1 MEEVFILGG
10 LRSHIGLKNG
20 IFQFVQPELLG
31 ASVLKD
37 LIKKYE
43 IDKIDEII
51 CGNAVGTGGNIAR
64 LMTLTAGVSDEVPAF
79 TVDMQCA
86 SAMMSIDI
94 AFSKV
99 KSGQCDLII
108 AGGFESSSLQPM
120 RTYHKNDKRYNINN
134 PNYTVAQFSPDDNSQ
149 NSMLEG
155 AERVAKLY
163 QIEKTELDFW
173 VKESHKRAKEARKE
187 KMLEDIISP
196 VNNSTCDEGIRDK
209 MSQRLLDRIPPIL
222 GKETIANAA
231 NSCLIN
237 DGASFIILC
246 SKKYLERTKKKSKAK
261 VVNMCTIGTDA
272 TLSPTSAIQAMD
284 KLLEIESLNYLDVSA
299 VEFNEAFAVIDVLFQ
314 RKYPEL
320 IDRYNIFG
328 GALAYGHPYGASG
341 AIIALHLLKA
351 LEKTKGRYGIC
362 SIAAAGGLGSALL
375 LERV

>member
-1 MEEVFILGG
+1 MEDVFILGG

-20 IFQFVQPELLG
+20 IFQCVQPELLG
-31 ASVLKD
+31 AKVLKH
-37 LIKKYE
+37 LIEKYE

-51 CGNAVGTGGNIAR
+51 CGNAVGTGGNITR
-64 LMTLTAGVSDEVPAF
+64 LMTLTAGIESEVPAF

-86 SAMMSIDI
+86 SAMMSLDI
-94 AFSKV
+94 AFSKI

-120 RTYHKNDKRYNINN
+120 RTYHKNDRRYNINN
-134 PNYTVAQFSPDDNSQ
+134 PSYAVAQFSPDNNSE

-163 QIEKTELDFW
+163 KIDKAELDYW
-173 VKESHKRAKEARKE
+173 VKESHRRAKNTREE
-187 KMLEDIISP
+187 KFLEDIIFPIDS
-196 VNNSTCDEGIRDK
+196 NTYDEGIRDK
-209 MSQRLLDRIPPIL
+209 MSQRLLDRIPSIL
-222 GKETIANAA
+222 GKGSITNAA
-231 NSCLIN
+231 NACLIN
-237 DGASFIILC
+237 DGASFLILC
-246 SKKYLERTKKKSKAK
+246 SKKYLENTKKNPKAK
-261 VVNMCTIGTDA
+261 VINSCTIGTEPQ
-272 TLSPTSAIQAMD
+272 LSPTSAIKAMER
-284 KLLEIESLNYLDVSA
+284 LLDIEKLNYMDISA
-299 VEFNEAFAVIDVLFQ
+299 IEFNEAFAVIDVLFQ

-351 LEKTKGRYGIC
+351 LEKTNGKYGIC

-375 LERV
+375 IERV

>member
-20 IFQFVQPELLG
+20 IFQHVQPELLG
-31 ASVLKD
+31 AKVLKH
-37 LIKKYE
+37 LIEKYE
-43 IDKIDEII
+43 LDKIDEII

-64 LMTLTAGVSDEVPAF
+64 LMTLTAGIESEVPAF

-86 SAMMSIDI
+86 SAMMSLDI
-94 AFSKV
+94 AFSKI

-134 PNYTVAQFSPDDNSQ
+134 PNYTVAQFSPNDNSE

-163 QIEKTELDFW
+163 KIEKSELDYW
-173 VKESHKRAKEARKE
+173 VKESHRRAKNTREE
-187 KMLEDIISP
+187 KFLEDIIFP
-196 VNNSTCDEGIRDK
+196 INSNTYDEGIRDK
-209 MSQRLLDRIPPIL
+209 MSQRLLDRIPSIL
-222 GKETIANAA
+222 GKGSIINAA

-246 SKKYLERTKKKSKAK
+246 SKKYLENTKKNPKAK
-261 VVNMCTIGTDA
+261 VINSCTIGTEPQ
-272 TLSPTSAIQAMD
+272 LSPTSAIKAMD
-284 KLLEIESLNYLDVSA
+284 KILEIEKLNYMDISA
-299 VEFNEAFAVIDVLFQ
+299 IEFNEAFAVIDVLFQ

-351 LEKTKGRYGIC
+351 LEKTNGRYGVC

-375 LERV
+375 IERV

>member
-20 IFQFVQPELLG
+20 IFQCVQPELLG
-31 ASVLKD
+31 AEVLKH

-43 IDKIDEII
+43 IDKVDEII

-64 LMTLTAGVSDEVPAF
+64 LMTLTAGIESEVPAF

-86 SAMMSIDI
+86 SAMMSLDI
-94 AFSKV
+94 AFSKI

-120 RTYHKNDKRYNINN
+120 RTYHKNDKRYNIDN
-134 PNYTVAQFSPDDNSQ
+134 PNYTVAQFSPNDNSE

-163 QIEKTELDFW
+163 KIEKAELDYW
-173 VKESHKRAKEARKE
+173 VKESHRRAKNTREE
-187 KMLEDIISP
+187 QFLEDIIFP
-196 VNNSTCDEGIRDK
+196 INSNTYDEGIRDK
-209 MSQRLLDRIPPIL
+209 MSQRLLDRIPSIL
-222 GKETIANAA
+222 GKGSITNAA
-231 NSCLIN
+231 NACLIN
-237 DGASFIILC
+237 DGASFLILC
-246 SKKYLERTKKKSKAK
+246 SKKYLENTKKNPKAK
-261 VVNMCTIGTDA
+261 VINSCTIGTEPQ
-272 TLSPTSAIQAMD
+272 LSPTSAIKAME
-284 KLLEIESLNYLDVSA
+284 KILKTEKLNYMDVSA
-299 VEFNEAFAVIDVLFQ
+299 IEFNEAFAVIDVLFQ

-351 LEKTKGRYGIC
+351 LEKTNGRYGIC

-375 LERV
+375 IERV

>member
-20 IFQFVQPELLG
+20 IFQHVHPELLG
-31 ASVLKD
+31 AKVLKH
-37 LIKKYE
+37 LIEKYE

-51 CGNAVGTGGNIAR
+51 CGNAVGTGGNITR
-64 LMTLTAGVSDEVPAF
+64 LMTLTAGIESEVPAF

-86 SAMMSIDI
+86 SAMISLDI
-94 AFSKV
+94 AFSKI

-134 PNYTVAQFSPDDNSQ
+134 PNYTVAQFYPNDNSE
-149 NSMLEG
+149 NSMIEG

-163 QIEKTELDFW
+163 KIEKSELDYW
-173 VKESHKRAKEARKE
+173 VKESHRRAKNTREE
-187 KMLEDIISP
+187 KFLEDIIFP
-196 VNNSTCDEGIRDK
+196 INSNTYDEGIRDK
-209 MSQRLLDRIPPIL
+209 MSQRLLDRIPSIL
-222 GKETIANAA
+222 GKGSITNAA

-246 SKKYLERTKKKSKAK
+246 SKKYLENTKKNPKAK
-261 VVNMCTIGTDA
+261 VINSCTIGTEPQ
-272 TLSPTSAIQAMD
+272 LSPTSAIKAMD
-284 KLLEIESLNYLDVSA
+284 KILEIEKLNYMDISA
-299 VEFNEAFAVIDVLFQ
+299 IEFNEAFAVIDVLFQ

-351 LEKTKGRYGIC
+351 LEKTNGRYGVC

-375 LERV
+375 IERV

>member
-1 MEEVFILGG
+1 MKEVFILGG

-64 LMTLTAGVSDEVPAF
+64 LMTLTAGVSNEVPAF

-120 RTYHKNDKRYNINN
+120 RTYHKNDKRYNTNN

-155 AERVAKLY
+155 AERVAELY
-163 QIEKTELDFW
+163 QIEKADLDFW
-173 VKESHKRAKEARKE
+173 VKESHKRAKEAREE
-187 KMLEDIISP
+187 KILEDIISP
-196 VNNSTCDEGIRDK
+196 INNSTYDEGIRDK
-209 MSQRLLDRIPPIL
+209 MSQRLLDRMPSIL
-222 GKETIANAA
+222 GKETITNAA

-237 DGASFIILC
+237 DGASFIIIC
-246 SKKYLERTKKKSKAK
+246 SKKYLEDVKKKPKAK
-261 VVNMCTIGTDA
+261 IINTCTIGTDA

-320 IDRYNIFG
+320 IDRYNILG

>member
-1 MEEVFILGG
+1 MKEVFILGG

-64 LMTLTAGVSDEVPAF
+64 LMTLTAGVSNEVPAF

-99 KSGQCDLII
+99 KSGQCNLII

-120 RTYHKNDKRYNINN
+120 RTYHKNDKRYNTNN

-155 AERVAKLY
+155 AERVAELY
-163 QIEKTELDFW
+163 QIERADLDFW
-173 VKESHKRAKEARKE
+173 VKESHKRAKEAREE
-187 KMLEDIISP
+187 KILEDIISP
-196 VNNSTCDEGIRDK
+196 INNSTYDEGIRDK
-209 MSQRLLDRIPPIL
+209 MSQRLLDRMPPIL
-222 GKETIANAA
+222 GKETITNAA

-237 DGASFIILC
+237 DGASFIIIC
-246 SKKYLERTKKKSKAK
+246 SKKYLEHVKKKPKTK
-261 VVNMCTIGTDA
+261 IINTCTIGTDA

-341 AIIALHLLKA
+341 AIITLHLLKA

>member
-1 MEEVFILGG
+1 MEDVFILGG

-20 IFQFVQPELLG
+20 IFQCVQPELLG
-31 ASVLKD
+31 AKVLKH
-37 LIKKYE
+37 LIEKYE

-51 CGNAVGTGGNIAR
+51 CGNAVGTGGNITR
-64 LMTLTAGVSDEVPAF
+64 LMTLTAGIESEVPAF

-86 SAMMSIDI
+86 SAMMSLDI
-94 AFSKV
+94 AFSKI

-120 RTYHKNDKRYNINN
+120 RTYHKNDRRYNINN
-134 PNYTVAQFSPDDNSQ
+134 PSYAVAQFSPDNNSE

-163 QIEKTELDFW
+163 KIEKAELDYW
-173 VKESHKRAKEARKE
+173 VKESHRRAKNTREE
-187 KMLEDIISP
+187 KFLEDIIFPIDS
-196 VNNSTCDEGIRDK
+196 NTYDEGIRDK
-209 MSQRLLDRIPPIL
+209 MSQRLLDRIPSIL
-222 GKETIANAA
+222 GKGSITNAA
-231 NSCLIN
+231 NACLIN
-237 DGASFIILC
+237 DGASFLILC
-246 SKKYLERTKKKSKAK
+246 SKKYLENTKKNPKAK
-261 VVNMCTIGTDA
+261 VINSCTIGTEPQ
-272 TLSPTSAIQAMD
+272 LSPTSAIKAMER
-284 KLLEIESLNYLDVSA
+284 LLDIEKLNYMDISA
-299 VEFNEAFAVIDVLFQ
+299 IEFNEAFAVIDVLFQ

-351 LEKTKGRYGIC
+351 LEKTNGKYGIC

-375 LERV
+375 IERV

>member
-1 MEEVFILGG
+1 MKEVFILGG

-64 LMTLTAGVSDEVPAF
+64 LMTLTAGVSNEVPAF

-120 RTYHKNDKRYNINN
+120 RTYHKNDKRYDTNN

-155 AERVAKLY
+155 AERVAELY
-163 QIEKTELDFW
+163 QIEKADLDFW
-173 VKESHKRAKEARKE
+173 VKESHKRAKEAREE
-187 KMLEDIISP
+187 KILEDIISP
-196 VNNSTCDEGIRDK
+196 INNSTYDEGIRDK
-209 MSQRLLDRIPPIL
+209 MSQRLLDRMPSIL
-222 GKETIANAA
+222 GKETITNAA

-237 DGASFIILC
+237 DGASFIIIC
-246 SKKYLERTKKKSKAK
+246 SKKYLENVKKKPKAK
-261 VVNMCTIGTDA
+261 IINTCTIGTDA

-284 KLLEIESLNYLDVSA
+284 KLLEIESINYLDVSA

>member
-20 IFQFVQPELLG
+20 IFQFVQPESLG
-31 ASVLKD
+31 ASVLKH
-37 LIKKYE
+37 LIEKYE

-64 LMTLTAGVSDEVPAF
+64 LMTLTAGVSNEVPAF

-94 AFSKV
+94 AFSKI

-120 RTYHKNDKRYNINN
+120 RTYHKNDKRYDIKN
-134 PNYTVAQFSPDDNSQ
+134 PNYIVAQFSPDDNSE

-163 QIEKTELDFW
+163 QIKKTELDFW
-173 VKESHKRAKEARKE
+173 VKESHKRAKKAREDKV
-187 KMLEDIISP
+187 LEDIIHP
-196 VNNSTCDEGIRDK
+196 IDNNTYDEGIRDK
-209 MSQRLLDRIPPIL
+209 MSQRLLDRVPPIL
-222 GKETIANAA
+222 GKETITNAA

-246 SKKYLERTKKKSKAK
+246 SKKYIENTKKKPKAK
-261 VVNMCTIGTDA
+261 IVNACTIGTDA
-272 TLSPTSAIQAMD
+272 NLSPTSAIKAME
-284 KLLEIESLNYLDVSA
+284 KILEIEKINYLDISA

-320 IDRYNIFG
+320 IDRYNVFG

-341 AIIALHLLKA
+341 SIIALHLLKA
-351 LEKTKGRYGIC
+351 LEKTNGRYGIC

-375 LERV
+375 IERV

>member
-1 MEEVFILGG
+1 MKEVFILGG

-64 LMTLTAGVSDEVPAF
+64 LMTLTAGVSNEVPAF

-120 RTYHKNDKRYNINN
+120 RTYHKNDKRYDTNN

-155 AERVAKLY
+155 AERVAELY
-163 QIEKTELDFW
+163 QIEKADLDFW
-173 VKESHKRAKEARKE
+173 VKESHKRAKEAREE
-187 KMLEDIISP
+187 KILEDIISP
-196 VNNSTCDEGIRDK
+196 INNSTYDEGIRDK
-209 MSQRLLDRIPPIL
+209 MSQRLLDRMPTIL
-222 GKETIANAA
+222 GKETITNAA

-237 DGASFIILC
+237 DGASFIIIC
-246 SKKYLERTKKKSKAK
+246 SKKYLENVKKKPKAK
-261 VVNMCTIGTDA
+261 IINTCTIGTDA

>member
-1 MEEVFILGG
+1 MEDVFILGG

-20 IFQFVQPELLG
+20 IFQCVQPELLG
-31 ASVLKD
+31 AKVLKH
-37 LIKKYE
+37 LIEKYE

-51 CGNAVGTGGNIAR
+51 CGNAVGTGGNITR
-64 LMTLTAGVSDEVPAF
+64 LMILTAGIESEVPAF

-86 SAMMSIDI
+86 SAMMSLDI
-94 AFSKV
+94 AFSKI

-120 RTYHKNDKRYNINN
+120 RTYHKNDRRYNINN
-134 PNYTVAQFSPDDNSQ
+134 PSYAVAQFSPDNNSE

-163 QIEKTELDFW
+163 KIEKAELDYW
-173 VKESHKRAKEARKE
+173 VKESHRRAKNTREE
-187 KMLEDIISP
+187 KFLEDIIFPIDS
-196 VNNSTCDEGIRDK
+196 NTYDEGIRDK
-209 MSQRLLDRIPPIL
+209 MSQRLLDRIPSIL
-222 GKETIANAA
+222 GKGSITNAA
-231 NSCLIN
+231 NACLIN
-237 DGASFIILC
+237 DGASFLILC
-246 SKKYLERTKKKSKAK
+246 SKKYLENTKKNPKAK
-261 VVNMCTIGTDA
+261 VINSCTIGTEPQ
-272 TLSPTSAIQAMD
+272 LSPTSAIKAMER
-284 KLLEIESLNYLDVSA
+284 LLDIEKLNYMDISA
-299 VEFNEAFAVIDVLFQ
+299 IEFNEAFAVIDVLFQ

-351 LEKTKGRYGIC
+351 LEKTNGKYGIC

-375 LERV
+375 IERV

>member
-1 MEEVFILGG
+1 MKEVFILGG

-64 LMTLTAGVSDEVPAF
+64 LMTLTAGVSNEVPAF

-120 RTYHKNDKRYNINN
+120 RTYHKNDKRYDTNN

-149 NSMLEG
+149 NSMIEG
-155 AERVAKLY
+155 AERVAELY
-163 QIEKTELDFW
+163 QIEKADLDFW
-173 VKESHKRAKEARKE
+173 VKESHKRAKEAREE
-187 KMLEDIISP
+187 KILEDIISP
-196 VNNSTCDEGIRDK
+196 INNSTYDEGIRDK
-209 MSQRLLDRIPPIL
+209 MSQRLLDRMPSIL
-222 GKETIANAA
+222 GKETITNAA

-237 DGASFIILC
+237 DGASFIIIC
-246 SKKYLERTKKKSKAK
+246 SKKYLENVKKKPKAK
-261 VVNMCTIGTDA
+261 IINTCTIGTDA

>member
-1 MEEVFILGG
+1 MKEVFILGG

-64 LMTLTAGVSDEVPAF
+64 LMTLTAGVSNEVPAF

-120 RTYHKNDKRYNINN
+120 RTYHKNDKRYDTNN

-155 AERVAKLY
+155 AERVAELY
-163 QIEKTELDFW
+163 QIEKADLDFW
-173 VKESHKRAKEARKE
+173 VKESHKRAKEAREE
-187 KMLEDIISP
+187 KILEDIISP
-196 VNNSTCDEGIRDK
+196 INNSTYDEGIRDK
-209 MSQRLLDRIPPIL
+209 MSQRLLDRMPSIL
-222 GKETIANAA
+222 GKETITNAA

-237 DGASFIILC
+237 DGASFIIIC
-246 SKKYLERTKKKSKAK
+246 SKKYLENVKKKPKAK
-261 VVNMCTIGTDA
+261 IINTCTIGTDA

>member
-1 MEEVFILGG
+1 
-10 LRSHIGLKNG
+10 
-20 IFQFVQPELLG
+20 
-31 ASVLKD
+31 
-37 LIKKYE
+37 
-43 IDKIDEII
+43 
-51 CGNAVGTGGNIAR
+51 
-64 LMTLTAGVSDEVPAF
+64 
-79 TVDMQCA
+79 
-86 SAMMSIDI
+86 
-94 AFSKV
+94 
-99 KSGQCDLII
+99 
-108 AGGFESSSLQPM
+108 M
-120 RTYHKNDKRYNINN
+120 RTYHKNDKRYDTNN

-155 AERVAKLY
+155 AERVAELY
-163 QIEKTELDFW
+163 QIEKADLDFW
-173 VKESHKRAKEARKE
+173 VKESHKRAKEAREE
-187 KMLEDIISP
+187 KILEDIISP
-196 VNNSTCDEGIRDK
+196 INNSTYDEGIRDK
-209 MSQRLLDRIPPIL
+209 MSQRLLDRMPSIL
-222 GKETIANAA
+222 GKETITNAA

-237 DGASFIILC
+237 DGASFIIIC
-246 SKKYLERTKKKSKAK
+246 SKKYLENVKKKPKAK
-261 VVNMCTIGTDA
+261 IINTCTIGTDA

>member
-20 IFQFVQPELLG
+20 IFQFVQPESLG
-31 ASVLKD
+31 ASVLKH
-37 LIKKYE
+37 LIEKYE

-64 LMTLTAGVSDEVPAF
+64 LMTLTAGVSNEVPAF

-94 AFSKV
+94 AFSKI

-120 RTYHKNDKRYNINN
+120 RTYHKNDKRYDIKN
-134 PNYTVAQFSPDDNSQ
+134 PNYIVAQFSPDDNSE

-163 QIEKTELDFW
+163 QIKKTELDFW
-173 VKESHKRAKEARKE
+173 VKESHKRAKKAREDKV
-187 KMLEDIISP
+187 LEDIIYP
-196 VNNSTCDEGIRDK
+196 IDNNTYDEGIRGK
-209 MSQRLLDRIPPIL
+209 MSQRLLDRVPPIL
-222 GKETIANAA
+222 GKETITNAA

-246 SKKYLERTKKKSKAK
+246 SKKYIENTKKKPKAK
-261 VVNMCTIGTDA
+261 IVNACTIGTDA
-272 TLSPTSAIQAMD
+272 NLSPTSAIKAME
-284 KLLEIESLNYLDVSA
+284 KILEIEKINYLDISA

-320 IDRYNIFG
+320 IDRYNVFG

-351 LEKTKGRYGIC
+351 LEKTNGRYGIC

-375 LERV
+375 IEGV

>member
-20 IFQFVQPELLG
+20 IFQFVQPESLG
-31 ASVLKD
+31 ASVLKH
-37 LIKKYE
+37 LIEKYE

-64 LMTLTAGVSDEVPAF
+64 LMTLTAGVSNEVPAF

-94 AFSKV
+94 AFSKI

-120 RTYHKNDKRYNINN
+120 RTYHKNDKRYDIKN
-134 PNYTVAQFSPDDNSQ
+134 PNYIVAQFSPDDNSE

-163 QIEKTELDFW
+163 QIKKTELDFW
-173 VKESHKRAKEARKE
+173 VKESHKRAKKAREDKV
-187 KMLEDIISP
+187 LEDIIYP
-196 VNNSTCDEGIRDK
+196 IDNNTYDEGIRGK
-209 MSQRLLDRIPPIL
+209 MSQRLLDRVPPIL
-222 GKETIANAA
+222 GKETITNAA

-246 SKKYLERTKKKSKAK
+246 SKKYIENTKKKPKAK
-261 VVNMCTIGTDA
+261 IVNACTIGTDA
-272 TLSPTSAIQAMD
+272 NLSPTSAIKAME
-284 KLLEIESLNYLDVSA
+284 KILEIEKINYLDISA

-320 IDRYNIFG
+320 IDRYNVFG

-351 LEKTKGRYGIC
+351 LEKTNGRYGIC

-375 LERV
+375 IERV

>member
-1 MEEVFILGG
+1 MKEVFILGG

-64 LMTLTAGVSDEVPAF
+64 LMTLTAGVSNEVPAF

-120 RTYHKNDKRYNINN
+120 RTYHKNDKRYDTNN

-155 AERVAKLY
+155 AERVAELY
-163 QIEKTELDFW
+163 QIEKADLDFW
-173 VKESHKRAKEARKE
+173 VKESHKRAKEAREE
-187 KMLEDIISP
+187 KILEDIISP
-196 VNNSTCDEGIRDK
+196 INNSTYDEGIRDK
-209 MSQRLLDRIPPIL
+209 MSQRLLDRMPSIL
-222 GKETIANAA
+222 GKETITNAA

-237 DGASFIILC
+237 DGASFIIIC
-246 SKKYLERTKKKSKAK
+246 SKKYLENVKKKPKAK
-261 VVNMCTIGTDA
+261 IINTCTIGTDA

-375 LERV
+375 RERV

>member
-1 MEEVFILGG
+1 MEDVFILGG

-20 IFQFVQPELLG
+20 IFQFVQPESLG
-31 ASVLKD
+31 ASVLKH
-37 LIKKYE
+37 LIEKYE

-64 LMTLTAGVSDEVPAF
+64 LMTLTAGVSNEVPAF

-86 SAMMSIDI
+86 SAMMSIEI
-94 AFSKV
+94 AFSKI

-120 RTYHKNDKRYNINN
+120 RTYHKNDKRYDINN
-134 PNYTVAQFSPDDNSQ
+134 SNYTVAQFSPNDNSE

-163 QIEKTELDFW
+163 QIDKVELDFW
-173 VKESHKRAKEARKE
+173 VKESHKRAKKAREAKI
-187 KMLEDIISP
+187 LEDIIYP
-196 VNNSTCDEGIRDK
+196 IDNSTYDEGIRDK
-209 MSQRLLDRIPPIL
+209 MSQRLLDRVPSIL
-222 GKETIANAA
+222 GKGTITNAA

-246 SKKYLERTKKKSKAK
+246 SKKYIENTKKKPKAK
-261 VVNMCTIGTDA
+261 IINACTIGTDA
-272 TLSPTSAIQAMD
+272 NLSPTSAIKAME
-284 KLLEIESLNYLDVSA
+284 KILAIEKINYLDISA

-341 AIIALHLLKA
+341 AIIALHLLKS
-351 LEKTKGRYGIC
+351 LEKANGRYGIC

-375 LERV
+375 IERV

>member
-20 IFQFVQPELLG
+20 IFQCVQPELLG
-31 ASVLKD
+31 AEVLKH

-43 IDKIDEII
+43 IDKVDEII

-64 LMTLTAGVSDEVPAF
+64 LMTLTAGIESEVPAF

-86 SAMMSIDI
+86 SAMMSLDI
-94 AFSKV
+94 AFSKI

-120 RTYHKNDKRYNINN
+120 RTYHKNDKRYNIDN
-134 PNYTVAQFSPDDNSQ
+134 PNYTVAQFSPNDNSE

-163 QIEKTELDFW
+163 KIEKAELDYW
-173 VKESHKRAKEARKE
+173 VKESHRRAKNTREE
-187 KMLEDIISP
+187 QFLEDIIFP
-196 VNNSTCDEGIRDK
+196 INSNTYDEGIRDK
-209 MSQRLLDRIPPIL
+209 MSQRLLDRIPSIL
-222 GKETIANAA
+222 GKGSITNAA
-231 NSCLIN
+231 NACLIN
-237 DGASFIILC
+237 DGASFLILC
-246 SKKYLERTKKKSKAK
+246 SKKYLKNTKKNPKAK
-261 VVNMCTIGTDA
+261 VINSCTIGTEPQ
-272 TLSPTSAIQAMD
+272 LSPTSAIKAME
-284 KLLEIESLNYLDVSA
+284 KILKIEKLNYMDVSA
-299 VEFNEAFAVIDVLFQ
+299 IEFNEAFAVIDVLFQ

-351 LEKTKGRYGIC
+351 LEKTNGRYGIC

-375 LERV
+375 IERV

>member
-20 IFQFVQPELLG
+20 IFQFVQPESLG
-31 ASVLKD
+31 ASVLKH
-37 LIKKYE
+37 LIEKYE

-64 LMTLTAGVSDEVPAF
+64 LMTLIAGVSNEVPAF

-94 AFSKV
+94 AFSKI

-120 RTYHKNDKRYNINN
+120 RTYHKNDKRYDIKN
-134 PNYTVAQFSPDDNSQ
+134 PNYIVAQFSPDDNSE

-163 QIEKTELDFW
+163 QIKKTELDFW
-173 VKESHKRAKEARKE
+173 VKESHKRAKKAREDKV
-187 KMLEDIISP
+187 LEDIIYP
-196 VNNSTCDEGIRDK
+196 IDNNTYDEGIRDK
-209 MSQRLLDRIPPIL
+209 MSQRLLDRVPPIL
-222 GKETIANAA
+222 GKETITNAA

-246 SKKYLERTKKKSKAK
+246 SKKYIENTKKKPKAK
-261 VVNMCTIGTDA
+261 IVNACTIGTDA
-272 TLSPTSAIQAMD
+272 NLSPTSAIKAME
-284 KLLEIESLNYLDVSA
+284 KILEIEKINYLDISA

-320 IDRYNIFG
+320 IYRYNVFG

-351 LEKTKGRYGIC
+351 LEKTNGRYGIC

-375 LERV
+375 IEGV

>member
-1 MEEVFILGG
+1 MKEVFILGG

-51 CGNAVGTGGNIAR
+51 CGNAVGTGGNITR
-64 LMTLTAGVSDEVPAF
+64 LMTLTAGVSNEVPAF

-120 RTYHKNDKRYNINN
+120 RTYHKNDKRYNTNN

-155 AERVAKLY
+155 AERVAELY
-163 QIEKTELDFW
+163 QIEKADLDFW
-173 VKESHKRAKEARKE
+173 VKKSHKRAKEAREE
-187 KMLEDIISP
+187 KVLEDIISP
-196 VNNSTCDEGIRDK
+196 INNSTYDEGIRDK
-209 MSQRLLDRIPPIL
+209 MSQRLLDRMPSIL
-222 GKETIANAA
+222 GKETITNAA

-237 DGASFIILC
+237 DGASFIIIC
-246 SKKYLERTKKKSKAK
+246 SKKYLEYVKKKPKAK
-261 VVNMCTIGTDA
+261 IINTCTIGTDA

-320 IDRYNIFG
+320 IERYNIFG

>member
-1 MEEVFILGG
+1 MDEVFILGG

-20 IFQFVQPELLG
+20 IFQFVQPESLG
-31 ASVLKD
+31 ESVLKH
-37 LIKKYE
+37 LIEKYE
-43 IDKIDEII
+43 IGRIDEII

-64 LMTLTAGVSDEVPAF
+64 LMALTAGVSNEVPAF

-86 SAMMSIDI
+86 SAMISIDI
-94 AFSKV
+94 AFSKI

-120 RTYHKNDKRYNINN
+120 RTYHKNDKRYDINN

-173 VKESHKRAKEARKE
+173 VKESHKRAKEARDE
-187 KMLEDIISP
+187 KILEDIISP
-196 VNNSTCDEGIRDK
+196 VDNSTYDEGIRDK

-222 GKETIANAA
+222 GKGTIINAA

-246 SKKYLERTKKKSKAK
+246 SKKYLERVKKNPKAK
-261 VVNMCTIGTDA
+261 IINTCTIGTDA
-272 TLSPTSAIQAMD
+272 NLSPTSAIKAMD
-284 KLLEIESLNYLDVSA
+284 KILEIEKLNYLDISA

-320 IDRYNIFG
+320 INRYNIFG

-351 LEKTKGRYGIC
+351 LEKIKGRYGIC

-375 LERV
+375 IERV

>member
-64 LMTLTAGVSDEVPAF
+64 LMTLTAGVSNEVPAF

-120 RTYHKNDKRYNINN
+120 RTYHKNDKRYNTNN

-155 AERVAKLY
+155 AERVAELY
-163 QIEKTELDFW
+163 QIEKADLDFW
-173 VKESHKRAKEARKE
+173 VKESHKRAKEAREE
-187 KMLEDIISP
+187 KILEDIISP
-196 VNNSTCDEGIRDK
+196 INNSTYDEGIRDK
-209 MSQRLLDRIPPIL
+209 MSQRLLDRMPSIL
-222 GKETIANAA
+222 GKETITNAA

-237 DGASFIILC
+237 DGASFIIIC
-246 SKKYLERTKKKSKAK
+246 SKKYLEYVKKKPKAK
-261 VVNMCTIGTDA
+261 IINTCTIGTDA

>member
-20 IFQFVQPELLG
+20 IFQFVQPESLG
-31 ASVLKD
+31 ASVLKH
-37 LIKKYE
+37 LIEKYE

-64 LMTLTAGVSDEVPAF
+64 LMTLTAGVSNEVPAF

-94 AFSKV
+94 AFSKI

-120 RTYHKNDKRYNINN
+120 RTYHKNDKRYDIKN
-134 PNYTVAQFSPDDNSQ
+134 PNYTVAQFSPDDNSE

-163 QIEKTELDFW
+163 QIKKTELDFW
-173 VKESHKRAKEARKE
+173 VKESHKRAKKAREDKV
-187 KMLEDIISP
+187 LEDIIHP
-196 VNNSTCDEGIRDK
+196 IDNNTYDEGIRDK
-209 MSQRLLDRIPPIL
+209 MSQRLLDRVPPIL
-222 GKETIANAA
+222 GKETITNAA

-246 SKKYLERTKKKSKAK
+246 SKKYIENTKKKPKAK
-261 VVNMCTIGTDA
+261 IVNACTIGTDA
-272 TLSPTSAIQAMD
+272 NLSPTSAIKAME
-284 KLLEIESLNYLDVSA
+284 KILEMEKINYIDISA

-320 IDRYNIFG
+320 IDRYNVFG

-341 AIIALHLLKA
+341 SIIALHLLKA
-351 LEKTKGRYGIC
+351 LEKTNGRYGIC

-375 LERV
+375 IERV

>member
-20 IFQFVQPELLG
+20 IFQFVQPESLG
-31 ASVLKD
+31 ASVLKH
-37 LIKKYE
+37 LIEKYE

-64 LMTLTAGVSDEVPAF
+64 LMTLTAGVSNEVPTF

-94 AFSKV
+94 AFSKI

-120 RTYHKNDKRYNINN
+120 RTYHKNDKRYDIKN
-134 PNYTVAQFSPDDNSQ
+134 PNYIVAQFSPDDNSE

-163 QIEKTELDFW
+163 QIKKTELDFW
-173 VKESHKRAKEARKE
+173 VKESHKRAKKAREDKV
-187 KMLEDIISP
+187 LEDIIYP
-196 VNNSTCDEGIRDK
+196 IDNNTYDEGIRDK
-209 MSQRLLDRIPPIL
+209 MSQRLLDRVPPIL
-222 GKETIANAA
+222 GKETITNAA

-246 SKKYLERTKKKSKAK
+246 SKKYIENTKKKPKAK
-261 VVNMCTIGTDA
+261 IVNACTIGTDA
-272 TLSPTSAIQAMD
+272 NLSPTSAIKAME
-284 KLLEIESLNYLDVSA
+284 KILEIEKINYLDISA

-320 IDRYNIFG
+320 IDRYNVFG

-341 AIIALHLLKA
+341 SIIALHLLKA
-351 LEKTKGRYGIC
+351 LEKTNGRYGIC

-375 LERV
+375 IERV